1 MANKTDN
8 KSSKSKTLSEQ
19 VKKAMNKYFKALG
32 DVEPANVYEM
42 VMAEVEPELLIAVMR
57 FTNHNQSKAA
67 AILGLNRATL
77 RKKLNQY
84 KTLHQWQTT
93 ITKIQ

>member
-42 VMAEVEPELLIAVMR
+42 VMSEVEPELLMSVMR
-57 FTNHNQSKAA
+57 FTKNNQSKAA

-77 RKKLNQY
+77 RKKLHQY
-84 KTLHQWQTT
+84 QIMEKL
-93 ITKIQ
+93 

>member
-8 KSSKSKTLSEQ
+8 KSSKPKTLSEQ

-42 VMAEVEPELLIAVMR
+42 VMAEVEPELLIAVMQ

-84 KTLHQWQTT
+84 KIMEKL
-93 ITKIQ
+93 

>member
-32 DVEPANVYEM
+32 DIEPANVYEM
-42 VMAEVEPELLIAVMR
+42 VMAEVEPELLIAVMQ

-77 RKKLNQY
+77 RKKLKKY
-84 KTLHQWQTT
+84 KIMEKL
-93 ITKIQ
+93 

>member
-32 DVEPANVYEM
+32 DVKPANVYEL
-42 VMAEVEPELLIAVMR
+42 VMSEVEPELLMSVMR
-57 FTNHNQSKAA
+57 FTKNNQSKAA

-77 RKKLNQY
+77 RKKLHQY
-84 KTLHQWQTT
+84 QIMEKL
-93 ITKIQ
+93 